1 MEEMERV
8 KQEMVYS
15 AILSSRQQPQPLTNA
30 APSDAMMQVLEKNV
44 AMMEKVAGIVAN
56 QPLTLYQIES
66 ELAELLDLYDST
78 AATPL
83 SMDFELVDREHA
95 LYTISNA
102 IDEYVKREMRK
113 VNGIARAVLMYDD
126 YADTLRTRAREL
138 SQRAQV
144 FENRSS
150 RVKSSALEVMRQVL
164 GDKGKLETAEHSL
177 TVCGNGGLAPLIIDD
192 EAKIPPTLKS
202 VTVKMTLE
210 MWEYL
215 QKEYEGVEIGKASKP
230 EISGAEVRKSIPEGA
245 AHLGDRGFH
254 LRVE

>member
-1 MEEMERV
+1 MQLQPM
-8 KQEMVYS
+8 
-15 AILSSRQQPQPLTNA
+15 QQPP
-30 APSDAMMQVLEKNV
+30 
-44 AMMEKVAGIVAN
+44 
-56 QPLTLYQIES
+56 PLTLYQIES

-83 SMDFELVDREHA
+83 SMDFTESDRQSA
-95 LYTISNA
+95 LTATTTA

-113 VNGIARAVLMYDD
+113 VNGIARTVLMYDD
-126 YADTLRTRAREL
+126 YADTLRTRSREL

-150 RVKSSALEVMRQVL
+150 RVKYRALEIMRQVL

-192 EAKIPPTLKS
+192 EAKIPPTLKT

-210 MWEYL
+210 MWNYL
-215 QKEYEGVEIGKASKP
+215 QKEYEGVELGKASKP
-230 EISGAEVRKSIPEGA
+230 EISGAEIRKAIPEGA
-245 AHLGDRGFH
+245 AHLGDRGYH